1 MQKHQSFKKNSKN
14 FWSDF
19 VLQNWEQK
27 PVHYKKAQL
36 SILQLTA
43 PQIFKWLVDYSD
55 HCRKTQTAQGIKFY
69 IDGESQYQNEVLQA
83 LPLKSD
89 KSFLGYH
96 TRMGAI
102 FPDYCLVCDEL
113 IQVSGN
119 AWNTLGEFTKSLYE
133 KVGLPN
139 RQAEIGLYLGN
150 YKKTP
155 FGVHVD
161 GCGVFSIP
169 IVGEKK
175 FRLWTDA
182 YVKKNPDLEM
192 AFDYTKHLKKST
204 VMDAKPGH
212 LTYWPS
218 SAWHIAESSG
228 AFSATWS
235 IGIWVD
241 QNYHDV
247 VIETLKPLLLKKL
260 KNDNTKK
267 LIPFIPNKTQS
278 GEIKNLPSLMKRSAD
293 EIARLTKNEL
303 NDLFMKKWL
312 TLTSMN
318 GFKKAPKINKKIN
331 LITTDKVF
339 LPHTSGIVWAKLSSG
354 VICLS
359 YLGQIVELKNIKT
372 NLIFLRKL
380 NSGTQFKVISCKGK
394 HFEILCLLYQTGQ
407 LQKINS

>member
-1 MQKHQSFKKNSKN
+1 MQKSQSLKKNSKD
-14 FWSDF
+14 FWSNF

-27 PVHYKKAQL
+27 PVHFKNVQL
-36 SILQLTA
+36 PILQLTA

-55 HCRKTQTAQGIKFY
+55 FCRKTQTAEGIKFY
-69 IDGESQYQNEVLQA
+69 IDGEAQYQNEVLQA

-119 AWNTLGEFTKSLYE
+119 AWNTLGEFSKSLFE

-139 RQAEIGLYLGN
+139 RQSEIGLYLGN

-169 IVGEKK
+169 IIGEKK
-175 FRLWTDA
+175 FRLWTAA
-182 YVKKNPDLEM
+182 YVQKNPDLKM
-192 AFDYTKHLKKST
+192 AFDYAKHLKKST
-204 VMDAKPGH
+204 VMHVMPGQ

-247 VIETLKPLLLKKL
+247 VTETLQPLLLQKL
-260 KNDNTKK
+260 SNDSAKK
-267 LIPFIPNKTQS
+267 LIPFKPNKVQS
-278 GEIKNLPSLMKRSAD
+278 GEIKTLPALMKRSAN
-293 EIARLTKNEL
+293 EISRLTKSEL
-303 NDLFMKKWL
+303 DDLFMKKWL
-312 TLTSMN
+312 LLTSMN
-318 GFKKAPKINKKIN
+318 GFKKAPWANTN
-331 LITTDKVF
+331 LILKMSDTVYLTKAA
-339 LPHTSGIVWAKLSSG
+339 GIAWAKLNSN
-354 VICLS
+354 VICLACQ
-359 YLGQIVELKNIKT
+359 GQIIELKNT
-372 NLIFLRKL
+372 NVALQFIEKL
-380 NSGTQFKVISCKGK
+380 NSGTPFRVSSGVTK
-394 HFEILCLLYQTGQ
+394 HFKILNLLYQSGQ
-407 LQKINS
+407 LQKVIA